1 MVLVHINLDELTPRE
16 LGSERFEKRRDRAA
30 WNAPG
35 CGELHDDGAIAGRS
49 EDGVEL
55 GLRRGHVR
63 ERHRADLNVRL
74 VPRDVRAAAQRRVRA
89 CDEVVKHLA
98 AI

>member
-55 GLRRGHVR
+55 GLRRGLPHL
-63 ERHRADLNVRL
+63 HG
-74 VPRDVRAAAQRRVRA
+74 AAQFTRNPAVKN
-89 CDEVVKHLA
+89 VVKLM
-98 AI
+98 IS

>member
-55 GLRRGHVR
+55 GYSAFVAGCLIFMEPRSSRGT
-63 ERHRADLNVRL
+63 LL
-74 VPRDVRAAAQRRVRA
+74 
-89 CDEVVKHLA
+89 
-98 AI
+98 